1 MFYSGGFLAGYKTYL
16 VSALI
21 VLQALVRWAAEGQIT
36 FTEFLD
42 VIFSTDVLTGLGLAA
57 LRAGIRKGTGA

>member
-21 VLQALVRWAAEGQIT
+21 VLQALVRWAAGGEIS
-36 FTEFLD
+36 FVEFLD
-42 VIFSTDVLTGLGLAA
+42 VLFSPEVLTGLGLAA
-57 LRAGIRKGTGA
+57 LRAGVKKGTGA